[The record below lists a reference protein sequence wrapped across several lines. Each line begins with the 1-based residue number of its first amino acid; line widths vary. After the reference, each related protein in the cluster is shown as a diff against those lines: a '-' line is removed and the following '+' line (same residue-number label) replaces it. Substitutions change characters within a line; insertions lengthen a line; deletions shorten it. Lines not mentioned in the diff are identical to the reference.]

1 MKAANT
7 RPDPTITRQQLNR
20 ATLARQLLLERE
32 KISALGAIERLV
44 AMQAQLARPPYVGLW
59 SRVKGFQR
67 EDLTALFTARKAVRG
82 THLRGTLHVMSAKD
96 FARFRGAIQPALSA
110 GMQAILRER
119 LKGLDV
125 DSVIAAAREVFAKGP
140 TGFEPVREHLIKK
153 FPKGDERA
161 MGYAARLQ
169 IPLLQVPDESRFGYA
184 SAADFTLAEK
194 WLGTRISSDEKPDEL
209 LLRYLA
215 AFGPAS
221 VTDAQ
226 SWSGLARLRE
236 AFERLRPRL
245 VTFRDER
252 GRELF
257 DLPKAPRPEEGEDAR
272 APVRFLPEFDNI
284 LLGHDDRTRIVA
296 DANRKHVYL
305 PGLRVA
311 ATLLVDGFVAGVWT
325 VESKKGMTTIAIQ
338 PFTKLSK
345 VTREEAEEEGEKL
358 AQFLEPAAKAVAVS
372 VA

>member
-1 MKAANT
+1 M
-7 RPDPTITRQQLNR
+7 L
-20 ATLARQLLLERE
+20 LARE

-59 SRVKGFQR
+59 TRVQGFKR
-67 EDLTALFTARKAVRG
+67 DDLTKLFTSRKAVRG

-96 FARFRGAIQPALSA
+96 FARLRGAIQPALTA
-110 GMQAILRER
+110 GVQAILRDR
-119 LKGLDV
+119 MKGFDV
-125 DSVIAAAREVFAKGP
+125 DAVMAAARQVFAKGP
-140 TGFEPVREHLIKK
+140 TGFEPVRQHLIKN

-161 MGYAARLQ
+161 MGYAARLRV
-169 IPLLQVPDESRFGYA
+169 PLLQVPDESRWGYA

-194 WLGTRISSDEKPDEL
+194 WLGGTLSSDESPDEL

-215 AFGPAS
+215 AFGPAT

-226 SWSGLARLRE
+226 TWSGLARLRD
-236 AFERLRPRL
+236 AFERLRPKL

-257 DLPKAPRPEEGEDAR
+257 DLPKAPRPDEDVEV
-272 APVRFLPEFDNI
+272 PVRFLPEFDNI

-296 DANRKHVYL
+296 DAHRKLVYL

-311 ATLLVDGFVAGVWT
+311 ATLLVDGYVSGTWSMET
-325 VESKKGMTTIAIQ
+325 KKGVTTIVIQ
-338 PFTKLSK
+338 PFTKLAK
-345 VTREEAEEEGEKL
+345 ATWDEAEKEGASL
-358 AQFLEPAAKAVAVS
+358 ARFMEPDAKDIAVRLA
-372 VA
+372 

>member
-1 MKAANT
+1 M
-7 RPDPTITRQQLNR
+7 
-20 ATLARQLLLERE
+20 LLVRE

-59 SRVKGFQR
+59 TRVQGFKR
-67 EDLTALFTARKAVRG
+67 DDLTKLFTSRKAVRG

-96 FARFRGAIQPALSA
+96 FARLRGAIQPALTA
-110 GMQAILRER
+110 GMQAILRDR
-119 LKGLDV
+119 MKGFDV
-125 DSVIAAAREVFAKGP
+125 DAVMAAARQVFAKGP
-140 TGFEPVREHLIKK
+140 TGFEPVRQHLIKN

-161 MGYAARLQ
+161 MGYAARLRV
-169 IPLLQVPDESRFGYA
+169 PLLQVPDESRWGYA

-194 WLGTRISSDEKPDEL
+194 WLGGTLSSDESPDEL
-209 LLRYLA
+209 LLRYIA
-215 AFGPAS
+215 AFGPAT

-226 SWSGLARLRE
+226 TWSGLARLRD
-236 AFERLRPRL
+236 AFERLRPKL

-257 DLPKAPRPEEGEDAR
+257 DLPKAPRPDAETE

-284 LLGHDDRTRIVA
+284 LLGHDDRTRVVA

-311 ATLLVDGFVAGVWT
+311 ATLLVDGVVGGTWT
-325 VESKKGMTTIAIQ
+325 LESKKGIATVVVQ

-345 VTREEAEEEGEKL
+345 ATRDAVTQEGDAL
-358 AQFLEPAAKAVAVS
+358 AKFLEPEARETAVRIA
-372 VA
+372 

>member
-1 MKAANT
+1 V
-7 RPDPTITRQQLNR
+7 QLNR
-20 ATLARQLLLERE
+20 ATLARQMLLARE
-32 KISALGAIERLV
+32 KISTLGAIERLV

-59 SRVKGFQR
+59 TRVQGFKR
-67 EDLTALFTARKAVRG
+67 DDLTKLFTSRKAVRG

-96 FARFRGAIQPALSA
+96 FARFRGAIQPGLSG
-110 GMQAILRER
+110 GMQAILRDR
-119 LKGLDV
+119 MKGFDL
-125 DSVIAAAREVFAKGP
+125 DSVTEAAREVFAKGP
-140 TGFEPVREHLIKK
+140 TGFEPVRQHLIKK

-169 IPLLQVPDESRFGYA
+169 IPLLQVPDEGRWGYA
-184 SAADFTLAEK
+184 SAADFTLADK
-194 WLGTRISSDEKPDEL
+194 WLGTKISSDESPDDL

-226 SWSGLARLRE
+226 TWAGLGRLRD
-236 AFERLRPRL
+236 AFERLRPKL

-257 DLPKAPRPEEGEDAR
+257 DLPKAPRPDAETD

-284 LLGHDDRTRIVA
+284 LLGHDDRTRVVA
-296 DANRKHVYL
+296 DVHRKHVYL

-311 ATLLVDGFVAGVWT
+311 ATLLVDGSVAGTWS
-325 VESKKGMTTIAIQ
+325 VESKKNVTTIVIQ
-338 PFTKLSK
+338 PFTKYAK
-345 VTREEAEEEGEKL
+345 ATRDEAEKEGTSL
-358 AQFLEPAAKAVAVS
+358 ARFMEPDAKDIAVRFA
-372 VA
+372 

>member
-1 MKAANT
+1 M
-7 RPDPTITRQQLNR
+7 
-20 ATLARQLLLERE
+20 LLERE

-59 SRVKGFQR
+59 TRVQAFER
-67 EDLTALFTARKAVRG
+67 ADLTALFTSRKAVRG
-82 THLRGTLHVMSAKD
+82 THLRGTLHVMSARD
-96 FARFRGAIQPALSA
+96 YARFRGAVQPALSA
-110 GMQAILRER
+110 GMQAILRDR
-119 LKGLDV
+119 MKGFDL
-125 DSVIAAAREVFAKGP
+125 DSVTTAAREVFAKGP
-140 TGFEPVREHLIKK
+140 TGFEPVRQHLIKK

-161 MGYAARLQ
+161 MGYAARLHV
-169 IPLLQVPDESRFGYA
+169 PLLQVPDASGWGYA
-184 SAADFTLAEK
+184 SAADFTLAEE
-194 WLGTRISSDEKPDEL
+194 WLGTKISSDESPDEL

-226 SWSGLARLRE
+226 TWSGLARLRD
-236 AFERLRPRL
+236 AFERLRPKL

-257 DLPKAPRPEEGEDAR
+257 DLPKAPRPDAETE

-284 LLGHDDRTRIVA
+284 LLGHEDRTRVVA

-311 ATLLVDGFVAGVWT
+311 ATLLVDGTVAGAWSI
-325 VESKKGMTTIAIQ
+325 ESKKGVATVVVQ
-338 PFTKLSK
+338 PFVKLTKA
-345 VTREEAEEEGEKL
+345 TREQVEAEGEEL
-358 AQFLEPAAKAVAVS
+358 ARFLEPAATEVAVQ

>member
-1 MKAANT
+1 M
-7 RPDPTITRQQLNR
+7 
-20 ATLARQLLLERE
+20 LLGRE

-59 SRVKGFQR
+59 TRVQGFKR
-67 EDLTALFTARKAVRG
+67 ADLTALFASRKAVRG

-110 GMQAILRER
+110 GMQAIMRDR
-119 LKGLDV
+119 LKGFDV
-125 DSVIAAAREVFAKGP
+125 DSVTAAAREVFVKGP
-140 TGFEPVREHLIKK
+140 TGFEPVRQHLIKK
-153 FPKGDERA
+153 FPKSDERA
-161 MGYAARLQ
+161 MGYTARLH
-169 IPLLQVPDESRFGYA
+169 IPLLQVPDASRWGYA
-184 SAADFTLAEK
+184 SAADFTLAEN
-194 WLGTRISSDEKPDEL
+194 WLGTKIASDETPDEL

-226 SWSGLARLRE
+226 TWSGLARLRDV
-236 AFERLRPRL
+236 FERLRPKL

-257 DLPKAPRPEEGEDAR
+257 DLPKAPRPDAETE

-284 LLGHDDRTRIVA
+284 LLAHDDRTRVVA
-296 DANRKHVYL
+296 DANRKQVYL

-311 ATLLVDGFVAGVWT
+311 ATLLVDGMVAGAWS
-325 VESKKGMTTIAIQ
+325 VESKKGVATIMVKR
-338 PFTKLSK
+338 FVKLTKA
-345 VTREEAEEEGEKL
+345 TREGVEEEGEEL
-358 AQFLEPAAKAVAVS
+358 ARFLGPDAKEVAVR